1 MKSNRKMYF
10 IIAGVLF
17 VIRFVFLIPSLLSYG
32 VGIDNIIHLATYV
45 LFATA
50 MFSQK
55 KKLFGA
61 SAVIEAVRCAIMLI
75 PSAPALGGL
84 CPVCFRW

>member
-32 VGIDNIIHLATYV
+32 VGIDLLYA
-45 LFATA
+45 
-50 MFSQK
+50 
-55 KKLFGA
+55 LFGGIA
-61 SAVIEAVRCAIMLI
+61 NPQVIFKSCQR
-75 PSAPALGGL
+75 G
-84 CPVCFRW
+84 FRFTRIWA